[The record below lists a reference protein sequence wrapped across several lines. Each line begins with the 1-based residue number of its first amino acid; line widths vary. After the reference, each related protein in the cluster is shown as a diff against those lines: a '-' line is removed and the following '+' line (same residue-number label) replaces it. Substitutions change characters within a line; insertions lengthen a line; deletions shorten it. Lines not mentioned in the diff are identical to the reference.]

1 MKKIALWE
9 DFFLPNSKIN
19 FFLAIIHYF
28 IQIIF
33 DIFIL

>member
-1 MKKIALWE
+1 MKKIALRE
-9 DFFLPNSKIN
+9 DFFLPNSKN
-19 FFLAIIHYF
+19 KLFLAIIHYF